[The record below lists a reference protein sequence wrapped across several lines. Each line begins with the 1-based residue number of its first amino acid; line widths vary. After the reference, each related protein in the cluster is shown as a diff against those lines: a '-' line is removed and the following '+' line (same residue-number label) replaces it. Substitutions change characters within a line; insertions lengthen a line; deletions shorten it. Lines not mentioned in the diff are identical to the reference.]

1 MPHRNSQKL
10 PDHVRKFFKHI
21 TKKYQKVYDYSFN
34 FDFTIKYYGTYYTIS
49 KRESIYDFIIYL
61 MNSSSIIYAIDKD
74 IVTYINISIY
84 LKDKEHQPIKIIL
97 TKLLSYVPKVSIA
110 SDSICLTLKKWN
122 KWTSLTLSIHK
133 QHVSAISYNI
143 ILKYIFH
150 NISNSCIIFQ
160 NGTSG
165 SSLLPKSSRS
175 TSVALD
181 DNSFNN
187 VKFNCMNNL
196 HNTLIYEN
204 QTLKSI
210 NSINFFGH
218 SIEVL
223 ELNNI
228 IMDFDISK
236 LFLPNLYKL
245 VIRQNPLSYNILF
258 KILKNNTTI
267 IDLNCILEYSLKF
280 EPLREYLIKNTH
292 ITKLQLVEINTESN
306 LVKNILSMNTTLIN
320 FIHNK
325 RDCSINQISPI
336 IQNNFKYVG
345 IPMSFDETQIE
356 MVINRDIIL
365 DLDSYDGDIDFAL
378 SCFEKYPNHYGLSVL
393 MYDSYKSINYTI
405 NKYSQRIR
413 KKHIKLVDFF
423 TEY

>member
-10 PDHVRKFFKHI
+10 PDHIRKFFKHI
-21 TKKYQKVYDYSFN
+21 TKKYQKVYDSLFN

-61 MNSSSIIYAIDKD
+61 MNSLSIIYAIDKD
-74 IVTYINISIY
+74 IVTCINISIH

-97 TKLLSYVPKVSIA
+97 TKLLSYVSKVSIT
-110 SDSICLTLKKWN
+110 SDSTCLTLKKWN

-133 QHVSAISYNI
+133 QHVSTISYNI
-143 ILKYIFH
+143 VLKYIFH
-150 NISNSCIIFQ
+150 NISNSYIIFQ
-160 NGTSG
+160 TYNGASCL
-165 SSLLPKSSRS
+165 SLLSKSSRS
-175 TSVALD
+175 TGVALD
-181 DNSFNN
+181 NN

-245 VIRQNPLSYNILF
+245 VIRQNPLSYDNLF

-280 EPLREYLIKNTH
+280 EPLHEYLIKNTH
-292 ITKLQLVEINTESN
+292 ITKLQLVETNMESN

-325 RDCSINQISPI
+325 RYCSINQISPI

-345 IPMSFDETQIE
+345 IPMSFNETQIE

-393 MYDSYKSINYTI
+393 MYDSYKSINYTM